1 MGSRQRDY
9 QEALDRASR
18 FIREVEPQVQRTVT
32 EPVAA
37 EPRGVQ
43 HQLDTAKSLS
53 SNLLSQGKLLDNAT
67 GTAQQ
72 LVSALEG
79 QISPR
84 QAEAITRPPEE
95 LTDQYRK
102 MSAALDNRCQELDMA
117 LVQSRGVQD
126 GLDSLRAWLSQ
137 AERRLQALQKPASLD
152 RDRLAEQT
160 REQRALQADIAQH
173 QPGVDQIQRSAQQ
186 LLQTPSNARIAKKIE
201 DDLRDLT
208 SRFHKLGGKCEER
221 GRQLEDVAAQ
231 LEAFRKRADKFDRWY
246 TDVIETI
253 DGQDMNKMSADA
265 YSAKMD
271 ELSRRRDAG
280 KPEFEATVRLGT
292 ELVNRRDVT
301 DTKPTNDT
309 VKVSTTLDIS
319 CIALP

>member
-1 MGSRQRDY
+1 M
-9 QEALDRASR
+9 
-18 FIREVEPQVQRTVT
+18 QRTVN

-37 EPRGVQ
+37 ETRAVQ
-43 HQLDTAKSLS
+43 SQLDSAKSLS
-53 SNLLSQGKLLDNAT
+53 SSLLSQGKLLDNAN

-79 QISPR
+79 QITPR

-95 LTDQYRK
+95 LTDQYRRL
-102 MSAALDNRCQELDMA
+102 SAALVDRCQELDMA

-126 GLDSLRAWLSQ
+126 GLDALMAWLSQ
-137 AERRLQALQKPASLD
+137 AEARLQALQKPASLD

-201 DDLRDLT
+201 DNLRDLT
-208 SRFHKLGGKCEER
+208 TRFHKLGDKCEER
-221 GRQLEDVAAQ
+221 GRLLEDVAAQ
-231 LEAFRKRADKFDRWY
+231 SDAFRKRADKFERWF
-246 TDVIETI
+246 IEVFELI
-253 DGQDMNKMSADA
+253 DGQDVSKLGADA
-265 YSAKMD
+265 YTAKME

-280 KPEFEATVRLGT
+280 RPDYETTVRAGT
-292 ELVNRRDVT
+292 DLVSRRDVT
-301 DTKPTNDT
+301 DTKPTKD
-309 VKVSTTLDIS
+309 KVEVS
-319 CIALP
+319 AAAA